1 MVIENENPL
10 YLDVKITCQKI
21 VSFIETKLLELNRDG
36 VIIGYSGGLDSTV
49 VANLSVASVGPERV
63 TLLNMPDKDSK
74 DQHRQDAELVATE
87 LGAEYAVYELTS
99 LLQEMGIY
107 DLIPFHLLVDER
119 FTKFMESF
127 NQERKKIIPRKNQP
141 DQDLI
146 VKRFNV
152 RPNSLVAKF
161 NAYGAIKHRMR
172 MVLLYHQ
179 ANIRNLMVVGAANRT
194 ELMTGTFIQ
203 WGCDHNADVMP
214 LIHLYRVQVEA
225 LADYLEIPERIRN
238 KPADPDITPIVGDK
252 GEWLGSFEASDHIL
266 WGIENGLSDDELYL
280 RYGEPAVVR
289 IKALFEHS
297 RYMREAP
304 YRLEG

>member
-1 MVIENENPL
+1 MNQNPL
-10 YLDVKITCQKI
+10 NLDGKSVCQQI
-21 VSFIETKLLELNRDG
+21 SSFIETKRQELKRDG

-49 VANLSVASVGPERV
+49 VAYLSVAGVGSEKV
-63 TLLNMPDKDSK
+63 TLLYLPDKDSK
-74 DQHRQDAELVATE
+74 EQHRLDAELVAAE
-87 LGAEYAVYELTS
+87 LGANYQVYELTP
-99 LLQEMGIY
+99 LLQEVGIY
-107 DLIPFHLLVDER
+107 NLIPFHLLVDER
-119 FTKFMESF
+119 FTKFMEAFS
-127 NQERKKIIPRKNQP
+127 QQRKKIVPESSQP

-146 VKRFNV
+146 VKRFDV

-179 ANIRNLMVVGAANRT
+179 ASIHNLMVVGAANRT
-194 ELMTGTFIQ
+194 ELMTGSYIQ

-225 LADYLEIPERIRN
+225 LADHLGIPESIRN
-238 KPADPDITPIVGDK
+238 KPADPDITPIEGDK

-266 WGIENGLSDDELYL
+266 WGIENGISDVELNSL
-280 RYGEPAVVR
+280 YGESSVIR
-289 IKALFEHS
+289 IKSLFEHS